1 METDSRISRPLRAVI
16 IGAGNVASQIAPALQ
31 RSGCISVEAVWS
43 RTAEHARELAA
54 ALGPGVK
61 AETEL
66 RRLPADAEFYL
77 VSVADDVVAQVVG
90 AMTPGHALWAH
101 TAGSVEASV
110 LAPLTDRYGVFYPLQ
125 TFSRGVA
132 VEISE
137 VPMFIEGSDRAT
149 ADSLLEM
156 ARAISERVY
165 EADSELRSK
174 MHAAAVFACNFANH
188 LWAMADDLLRERA
201 GLDITVLGPLMRETL
216 RKALLVPPAEAQTGP
231 ARRRDRSVM
240 EKHISQL
247 TPHQGEIYRLMSE
260 SIMQYYQTNSEK

>member
-1 METDSRISRPLRAVI
+1 MEADSGVKRPLRAVI

-31 RSGCISVEAVWS
+31 RSGCISAEAVWS
-43 RTAEHARELAA
+43 RTADHARELAA
-54 ALGPGVK
+54 ALGPEVA

-66 RRLPADAEFYL
+66 SRLPQDADFYL
-77 VSVADDVVAQVVG
+77 VSVADDAVRRVAEE
-90 AMTPGHALWAH
+90 MKPGHALWAH
-101 TAGSVEASV
+101 TAGSVGASALSPV
-110 LAPLTDRYGVFYPLQ
+110 TGRYGVFYPLQ
-125 TFSRGVA
+125 TFSRGVP
-132 VEISE
+132 VNISE

-149 ADSLLEM
+149 ADSLLDM

-240 EKHISQL
+240 EKHMSQL

-260 SIMQYYQTNSEK
+260 SIMQYYQATSEK